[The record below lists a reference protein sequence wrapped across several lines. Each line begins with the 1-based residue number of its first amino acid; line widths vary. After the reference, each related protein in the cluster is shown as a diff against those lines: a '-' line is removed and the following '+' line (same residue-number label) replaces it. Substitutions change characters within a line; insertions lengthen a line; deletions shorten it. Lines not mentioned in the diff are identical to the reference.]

1 MAEAPTQVRL
11 CCDHVANAVFPHHND
26 KARRDQ
32 LALALDGL
40 AKAAIVDLERRRG
53 PREDARGREGRRQRD
68 DGRGVLEAKSSHAW
82 QNRTG
87 TLEGGIGVVDYARED
102 GAGVVGVWGVFDVV
116 YALIHELGG
125 TIVPRSPRR

>member
-40 AKAAIVDLERRRG
+40 AKAAIAALETRVTVHHKCSFPQGELAPMVVKAVREAIERKQLRG
-53 PREDARGREGRRQRD
+53 LR
-68 DGRGVLEAKSSHAW
+68 
-82 QNRTG
+82 
-87 TLEGGIGVVDYARED
+87 
-102 GAGVVGVWGVFDVV
+102 
-116 YALIHELGG
+116 
-125 TIVPRSPRR
+125 